1 MLGARL
7 RNWGFWARD
16 RFHGSPVQRHCQD
29 IETRQTSAR
38 PSTDLLEGI
47 LGFAVEHAP
56 FYAPFKGF
64 GSLQDFPVINKN
76 VIKANYDGFRSNAF
90 PGVRLH
96 SMHTSGS
103 TGTPFAVL
111 QDPDKRRRV
120 QAEVIF
126 FGQKAGYKLGDRF
139 VYTRVWTDLNRKSR
153 ASALRDN
160 MIPVDISSMDD
171 AHMESLRS
179 LLKRDKSLK
188 GMLGY
193 PSTYG
198 PLAWYLERMGDQPG
212 DFHLETIIA
221 ISEKLPP
228 PTRESLRARFGCNV
242 VARYSNQEN
251 GVLAQQ
257 CLHHDEY
264 HLNTASYAFEFLQL
278 DSDLPAA
285 VGEPAR
291 MVVTDLFNRA
301 MPMIRY
307 DTGDVVIRQAAS
319 ACGWATETLSDI
331 EGRREDFIYDTQD
344 RLLSPSVPG
353 LYFWGFTQLKQ
364 IQFIQEGKGQYRI
377 VLNGASEHYRD
388 QAFIDLAKG
397 FLGEDAA
404 VSVSHVDE
412 IPMLASGKF
421 KAIMSLYKPAAE
433 PPALAAASK

>member
-1 MLGARL
+1 MLGASL

-16 RFHGSPVQRHCQD
+16 RFHGSPIQRHCRD
-29 IETRQTSAR
+29 IETRLASNH

-47 LGFAVEHAP
+47 LGVAVEHAP

-76 VIKANYDGFRSNAF
+76 VIKARYGDFRSDAF
-90 PGVRLH
+90 SGVRLH

-126 FGQKAGYKLGDRF
+126 FGEKAGYRLGDRF
-139 VYTRVWTDLNRKSR
+139 VYTRVWTELNRKSR
-153 ASALRDN
+153 GSALRDN
-160 MIPVDISSMDD
+160 MIPIDISSMDD
-171 AHMESLRS
+171 SHMESLRA
-179 LLKRDKSLK
+179 LLKRDKGIK

-198 PLAWYLERMGDQPG
+198 PLAWYLERMGDQPS
-212 DFHLETIIA
+212 DFHLKTIIA
-221 ISEKLPP
+221 ISERLPP
-228 PTRESLRARFGCNV
+228 ATRASLRTRFGCNV

-257 CLHHDEY
+257 CLDRDEY
-264 HLNTASYAFEFLQL
+264 HLNTASYAFEFLRL
-278 DSDLPAA
+278 DSDRPAA
-285 VGEPAR
+285 AGEPAR

-307 DTGDVVIRQAAS
+307 DTGDVVVRQAS
-319 ACGWATETLSDI
+319 PACGWATETLSDI

-353 LYFWGFTQLKQ
+353 LYFWRFTQLKQ
-364 IQFIQEGKGQYRI
+364 IQFVQEGKGRYRI
-377 VLNGASEHYRD
+377 VLNGASEHYED
-388 QAFIDLAKG
+388 QEFIDLAKG

-404 VSVSHVDE
+404 VSVTHVDE

-421 KAIMSLYKPAAE
+421 KAVMSHYTPAAE
-433 PPALAAASK
+433 PLPLAMSSQ